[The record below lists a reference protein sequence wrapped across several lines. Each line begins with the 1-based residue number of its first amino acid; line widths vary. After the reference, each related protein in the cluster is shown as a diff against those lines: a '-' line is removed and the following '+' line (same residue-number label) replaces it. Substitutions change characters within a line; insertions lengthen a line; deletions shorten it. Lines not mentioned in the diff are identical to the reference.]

1 MPPVP
6 AKLEFRRKF
15 FKLFGAEIAVKNF
28 ETTELWGVI
37 RLKAWRLREDIR
49 LYADYETNQTW
60 LRLHARQIIDFGAT
74 YDAFEGEAA
83 EPRYAFR
90 RKGLRST
97 FVRDHWTVTDS
108 AEQRVAEVQETSGAL
123 ALSRRYLGIIP
134 LIGEVLDLALAFA
147 PQTYQITAADGS
159 VLARIVHRKNPLVVK
174 MELDSS
180 MAPASYNPLIG
191 VAMAALLST
200 IDATKN

>member
-6 AKLEFRRKF
+6 TKLEFRRKF
-15 FKLFGAEIAVKNF
+15 FKLFGAEIAVKNL
-28 ETTELWGVI
+28 ETDELWGVI

-49 LYADYETNQTW
+49 LYAGYETNQTW
-60 LRLHARQIIDFGAT
+60 LRLHARQIVDFGAT
-74 YDAFEGEAA
+74 YDAYESNAA
-83 EPRYAFR
+83 EPRYGFR

-97 FVRDHWTVTDS
+97 FVRDHWTVMDPS
-108 AEQRVAEVQETSGAL
+108 GKLIAEARETSSAL

-134 LIGEVLDLALAFA
+134 VVGEVFDLALAFA
-147 PQTYQITAADGS
+147 PQTYQITTVDGT

-174 MELDSS
+174 MELDSTT
-180 MAPASYNPLIG
+180 APISYDPTIG
-191 VAMAALLST
+191 LAMTALLST